1 MKILFLNIYINI
13 LLHVRPIGNSFPNPS
28 VTSQQVYRK
37 GFITDNPVKSKEN
50 IADGKLR
57 GLQKELSLNSFLKE
71 SSQQEQYGK
80 GNFARQSSVPESSSD
95 GAEGP
100 FNFRQLLRRTEY
112 APTDT
117 LRKIKEDERASKKDL
132 NSA

>member
-1 MKILFLNIYINI
+1 MCLLNFYIFC
-13 LLHVRPIGNSFPNPS
+13 VRQIGKSFPNPS
-28 VTSQQVYRK
+28 SASQQVYRK
-37 GFITDNPVKSKEN
+37 GFITDNAVKSKEN
-50 IADGKLR
+50 VSDGKFR

-71 SSQQEQYGK
+71 SSTQQEQYGK
-80 GNFARQSSVPESSSD
+80 GNIVRQSSVPETSSD

-100 FNFRQLLRRTEY
+100 FNFRQLLRKTEY

-117 LRKIKEDERASKKDL
+117 LRKIKEDERASSKKDL